1 MEDEYEVPSPHE
13 RELEEAVEKERDGLT
28 QNIALMTAILATIGA
43 LISYQSGSAQNEAM
57 FLKNQSIL
65 KQAEA
70 SDQWAFYQAKSM
82 KGHLDDAVAALSS
95 TQEIKARYLA
105 DKKKQDRE
113 KAEVQAEAQ
122 KLQAE
127 SRKLGEES
135 EAKLKPHERLALAL
149 TFIQIA
155 IALAA
160 HYRTDQAAV
169 AALGFCRLGSNRDSH
184 GDDRLLLI
192 LRSGRHIIF
201 LDESQGKAMTKVILE
216 SVLDLPILWLRE
228 AGSHANQRM
237 PVLLRVRAL

>member
-1 MEDEYEVPSPHE
+1 MEDEYEVPSPHDHAI
-13 RELEEAVEKERDGLT
+13 EEAVEKERDGLA
-28 QNIALMTAILATIGA
+28 QKIALMTAVLATIGA

-65 KQAEA
+65 KQAQA

-82 KGHLDDAVAALSS
+82 KGHLDEAVAVLSS
-95 TQEIKARYLA
+95 TPEIKARFLA
-105 DKKKQDRE
+105 DKAKEDKE
-113 KAEVQAEAQ
+113 KAYIQAEAQ

-160 HYRTDQAAV
+160 ITVLTKRRWLLWGSVASAVIGIVTAAT
-169 AALGFCRLGSNRDSH
+169 A
-184 GDDRLLLI
+184 
-192 LRSGRHIIF
+192 F
-201 LDESQGKAMTKVILE
+201 L
-216 SVLDLPILWLRE
+216 
-228 AGSHANQRM
+228 
-237 PVLLRVRAL
+237 

>member
-1 MEDEYEVPSPHE
+1 MEEEYEVPSPHE
-13 RELEEAVEKERDGLT
+13 HEIEHAAEMKADGLA
-28 QNIALMTAILATIGA
+28 QKIALMTAVLATIGA

-82 KGHLDDAVAALSS
+82 KAHLDDATAALS
-95 TQEIKARYLA
+95 TVPETKARFLA
-105 DKKKQDRE
+105 DKEKEEKE
-113 KAEVQAEAQ
+113 KAEIQVEAK

-135 EAKLKPHERLALAL
+135 EAKLKPHEHLALSL

-160 HYRTDQAAV
+160 ITVLTKRRWLLWGSVASAAAGIV
-169 AALGFCRLGSNRDSH
+169 IATTV
-184 GDDRLLLI
+184 
-192 LRSGRHIIF
+192 F
-201 LDESQGKAMTKVILE
+201 L
-216 SVLDLPILWLRE
+216 
-228 AGSHANQRM
+228 
-237 PVLLRVRAL
+237 